1 MQNLRTAVINYYEIL
16 GVPRNATP
24 EEIKKEFRRL
34 ARRYHP
40 DLNPGDKKAEEQFKQ
55 INEAYDVLS
64 DDTKRKQYNN
74 QLFAGKRRLI
84 RNKNQNRSGSGGGF
98 PFSKDIGGMWQGVT
112 GGNKTKTVKREK
124 PPLNSN
130 RPPQTVRP
138 QSVRPPVNGDFSPG
152 TTKTIKSVS
161 RSQPKDIEAKL
172 TVPLQKAYQ
181 GGRERIRLEDGRS
194 LEVDMPPAMYHGQK
208 IRLKGQGI
216 RGGDLYLKI
225 LVKSD
230 PFFQLEGSDISC
242 EVPLTPSE
250 AIVGGSIEVPT
261 IDGLVKMN
269 VPAGVKSGQRLKL
282 ANKGYPN
289 IRGERG
295 DQLVIVQIVFPAD
308 ISEEEK
314 KLYTQIRE
322 IENFNP
328 RNKLIENFS

>member
-16 GVPRNATP
+16 GVPNNASP
-24 EEIKKEFRRL
+24 EQIKKEFRLL

-40 DLNPGDKKAEEQFKQ
+40 DLNPGDKAAEEKFKQ
-55 INEAYDVLS
+55 INEAYDILS
-64 DDTKRKQYNN
+64 DERKRQTYDN
-74 QLFAGKRRLI
+74 QLFAGKRKFMRS
-84 RNKNQNRSGSGGGF
+84 QNRNNGGF
-98 PFSKDIGGMWQGVT
+98 PFSSEIGGIWQGV
-112 GGNKTKTVKREK
+112 KS
-124 PPLNSN
+124 NSGSSQKKAVSNN
-130 RPPQTVRP
+130 RPLR
-138 QSVRPPVNGDFSPG
+138 NEDFRPG
-152 TTKTIKSVS
+152 TTKKIKSVSPSPS

-172 TVPLQKAYQ
+172 TLPLQKAYQ

-230 PFFQLEGSDISC
+230 SFFHLEGSDISC
-242 EVPLTPSE
+242 EIPLTPAE
-250 AIVGGSIEVPT
+250 AIVGGAIEVPT

-295 DQLVIVQIVFPAD
+295 DQLVIVQIVIPEDVSDA
-308 ISEEEK
+308 EK
-314 KLYTQIRE
+314 KLYEQIKE
-322 IENFNP
+322 IETFKP
-328 RNKLIENFS
+328 RHRLIDDFS

>member
-1 MQNLRTAVINYYEIL
+1 MKALVERKKKFSTKPPVKKTAIN
-16 GVPRNATP
+16 GNSNV
-24 EEIKKEFRRL
+24 
-34 ARRYHP
+34 
-40 DLNPGDKKAEEQFKQ
+40 
-55 INEAYDVLS
+55 
-64 DDTKRKQYNN
+64 
-74 QLFAGKRRLI
+74 
-84 RNKNQNRSGSGGGF
+84 NRS
-98 PFSKDIGGMWQGVT
+98 
-112 GGNKTKTVKREK
+112 TKTDDF
-124 PPLNSN
+124 
-130 RPPQTVRP
+130 RPR
-138 QSVRPPVNGDFSPG
+138 SS
-152 TTKTIKSVS
+152 KTIKSVAS
-161 RSQPKDIEAKL
+161 RNQPKDIEAKL
-172 TVPLQKAYQ
+172 NIPLQKAYQ